1 MDLYNLLYM
10 KCKSKYTIYL
20 MKCTKCILQYDGKT
34 ETELNLRI
42 NNHRK
47 DVLKL
52 NAIPADWHFAQ
63 RDHDFNIV
71 AKFTIIE
78 QLQNTTLSRE
88 SITEILKKREK
99 RGSNH

>member
-1 MDLYNLLYM
+1 M

-52 NAIPADWHFAQ
+52 NAIPAD
-63 RDHDFNIV
+63 
-71 AKFTIIE
+71 
-78 QLQNTTLSRE
+78 
-88 SITEILKKREK
+88 
-99 RGSNH
+99 

>member
-1 MDLYNLLYM
+1 
-10 KCKSKYTIYL
+10 

-52 NAIPADWHFAQ
+52 NAIPAD
-63 RDHDFNIV
+63 
-71 AKFTIIE
+71 
-78 QLQNTTLSRE
+78 
-88 SITEILKKREK
+88 
-99 RGSNH
+99 